1 MIPKKIHYCWF
12 SNDPIPKVIQHC
24 LDSWN
29 AELAGYEIVL
39 WNLQNFEADC
49 VFAEKAIAEN
59 KWAFLTD
66 YARFKII
73 HEEGGIFLDSDVLMV
88 KSFDDLLEYNSFWGQ
103 ADNGL
108 VEPVVFGAEKGN
120 ELVKECLACYKT
132 YNLSDGFI
140 EVPKVIAPIFIQH
153 GVELSACGVQYAEH
167 ATVFPFDYFCP
178 MPFEKADSKD
188 PLSFKTNNTYA
199 IHLWNAAWFD
209 PFRFF
214 WNGRHKAGWRAVY
227 SVLRNNPNQ
236 GWSFYRNVAYHLKC
250 TIFGYPK

>member
-12 SNDPIPKVIQHC
+12 SNDPLPKVVQQC
-24 LDSWN
+24 MDSWKSV
-29 AELAGYEIVL
+29 LVDYEIVC
-39 WNLQNFEADC
+39 WNLQNFEVDC
-49 VFAEKAIAEN
+49 DFAKKAFAEK

-73 HEEGGIFLDSDVLMV
+73 HEEGGIFLDTDVLMV
-88 KSFDDLLEYNSFWGQ
+88 KSFDDLLGYCSFWGQ
-103 ADNGL
+103 AENGM

-120 ELVKECLACYKT
+120 KLVVECLAAYLN

-140 EVPKVIAPIFIQH
+140 EIPKVIAPIFIKN
-153 GVELSACGVQYAEH
+153 GFDLTATGVQHTAN
-167 ATVFPFDYFCP
+167 ASVFPFDYFCP
-178 MPFEKADSKD
+178 MPFEKADSKE
-188 PLSFKTNNTYA
+188 PWSFITKNTYA

-214 WNGRHKAGWRAVY
+214 WNGRHKAGWRAVFRA
-227 SVLRNNPNQ
+227 VRKKPIQ